1 MNSGH
6 KRGLAQA
13 RQKMPLL
20 CHCPPERNAQLV
32 ALTTVHLQHI
42 AVLLAERLTAT
53 ASRQRVVQR
62 HSRQPRL
69 PANAWHGMQLAMQ
82 AHVYMVAEA
91 KGMPPAGTAAMKRHS
106 HAERQRNNHLL

>member
-1 MNSGH
+1 MDRPKVCHLPPKSN
-6 KRGLAQA
+6 A
-13 RQKMPLL
+13 R
-20 CHCPPERNAQLV
+20 LV

-42 AVLLAERLTAT
+42 AVLLAERLTAA

-69 PANAWHGMQLAMQ
+69 PANAWHGMQLVMQ
-82 AHVYMVAEA
+82 ADVDMVAEA
-91 KGMPPAGTAAMKRHS
+91 KGMPAAGAAAMKRHA